1 MCGTPDFNALNTSVL
16 RLLGLGIAGLAG
28 IAIHRAVRFFLN
40 LRTRARARAFP
51 AAERTGA

>member
-1 MCGTPDFNALNTSVL
+1 MCGTPDFNALNTSAL

>member
-1 MCGTPDFNALNTSVL
+1 MCGTPDFNALNTSIL

-28 IAIHRAVRFFLN
+28 IAIHRAARFFLN
-40 LRTRARARAFP
+40 LKTRARTHSA